1 VAEDAAKPQ
10 GTRELL
16 QLWQLEIYRMHRRHI
31 LTVPLLTAVF
41 CLATVIPAGGPA
53 LAASTAN
60 RDEEAVSQSLKTFT
74 QLYNLVEQNFADP
87 VKSETAFYQG
97 AIPGMLNTLDPHSH
111 FFDPKEFAAMQEDNR
126 ETYFGVGMT
135 VRPDNKNTIVVAPF
149 PGSPAFRAGLRPGD
163 IIMNVNGTNTE
174 GKGTTEVTFLLK
186 GPRGTRAVVKIARAG
201 NKDLLTFTII
211 RDEIPH
217 PSVSEAF
224 WLKPGIAYLKVIQF
238 KENTSREMLDNLNRL
253 GEDNIKGLVLDLRE
267 NPGGL
272 LNEGIEVAGHF
283 LKRNQLVV
291 SDRGRVKPAKNYT
304 AHTNNGGRAYPIVVV
319 VNRSSAS
326 AAEIVTG
333 ALQDHDRAW
342 VLGETTFGKGL
353 VQEVLRLSDNTGMA
367 LTTMHYYT
375 PSGRLI
381 QRDYSNISFLQYY
394 YNKDDKRNDAD
405 IKHTDSGRTVYGGGG
420 ITPDEKFA
428 EPKLNAF
435 QIETEFRK
443 SAFFK
448 FSANY
453 FGPKPDPK
461 LPESWEPD
469 ENMVNDFHQYLLDNK
484 VKFTEAEFTE
494 NHQWIKNEIKRE
506 FFITAFNSDASVR
519 VAIQQDPEIAKAV
532 ESMPKAL
539 MLVDSSKE
547 VIVQR
552 QPIPGDLVH

>member
-1 VAEDAAKPQ
+1 M
-10 GTRELL
+10 RFRRLL
-16 QLWQLEIYRMHRRHI
+16 AIPVLASL
-31 LTVPLLTAVF
+31 F
-41 CLATVIPAGGPA
+41 CLPPVYSQRAKRPAAPEIENSA
-53 LAASTAN
+53 KN
-60 RDEEAVSQSLKTFT
+60 DEEAVSQSLKTFT
-74 QLYNLVEQNFADP
+74 QMYSVVEQNFADP

-135 VRPDNKNTIVVAPF
+135 VRQDGKNTVVVSPF

-163 IIMNVNGTNTE
+163 TIMNVNGVDTA
-174 GKGTTEVTFLLK
+174 GKGTTEVTTLLK
-186 GPRGTRAVVKIARAG
+186 GPRGTRAIVKVARSG
-201 NKDLLTFTII
+201 RSDLVTFNIT

-238 KENTSREMLDNLNRL
+238 KENTSREMMDNLNRL
-253 GEDNIKGLVLDLRE
+253 GEDNIKGLVLDLRD

-304 AHTNNGGRAYPIVVV
+304 AHTSNNGREYPIVVV

-394 YNKDDKRNDAD
+394 YNKDDKRNESD

-420 ITPDEKFA
+420 ITPDEKFNVA
-428 EPKLNAF
+428 KPNAF
-435 QIETEFRK
+435 QIETQYRK
-443 SAFFK
+443 AAFFK
-448 FSANY
+448 FAAAY
-453 FGPKPDPK
+453 FGPKDNVK
-461 LPESWEPD
+461 LPADWQPD
-469 ENMVNDFHQYLLDNK
+469 EKMVDDFHQFLLDNK
-484 VKFTEAEFTE
+484 VKFTEAEFTQ
-494 NHQWIKNEIKRE
+494 NHQWIKEHIRSE
-506 FFITAFNSDASVR
+506 FFITAFNIDASVR
-519 VAIQQDPEIAKAV
+519 VEMEQDPEIAKAV
-532 ESMPKAL
+532 QSMPKAL
-539 MLVDSSKE
+539 MLIDNSKQVLVD
-547 VIVQR
+547 R
-552 QPIPGDLVH
+552 RPIPGDQVH